1 MTDLPN
7 KWYNNSETNEMG
19 FLCMKI
25 IDILTQNKLFISF
38 EVFPP
43 KTETSFES
51 VRHATE
57 EIAKLKPSFMSVTY
71 GAGGGTSQYTLE
83 IAKNIKKLYGVPTLA
98 HLTCVSSTKETVHQK
113 IQEIKAA
120 GIQNVM
126 ALRGDIPSELLGADR
141 SLWDYQHAVSLV
153 RELKEVDADFCIG
166 GACYPE
172 IHTESTNQKEDI
184 MYLKEKV
191 DAGCDFLTTQM
202 FFDNNLLYNFLYK
215 IREAGITVPV
225 IPGIMPIT
233 NANQVERA
241 VKLSGSFMPQR
252 FKSLVDKFG
261 TDPAAM
267 KQAGIAYATD
277 QIIDL
282 YANGITNVHVY
293 SMNKPDV
300 AEKIQSNLS
309 DILGK

>member
-1 MTDLPN
+1 
-7 KWYNNSETNEMG
+7 
-19 FLCMKI
+19 MKI
-25 IDILTQNKLFISF
+25 TNILNSDKLSLSF

-43 KTETSFES
+43 KTETAFDS
-51 VRHATE
+51 VKTATQ
-57 EIAKLKPSFMSVTY
+57 EIAALKPSFMSVTY
-71 GAGGGTSQYTLE
+71 GAGGGTSKYTLE
-83 IAKNIKKLYGVPTLA
+83 IAKNIKEIYGVPTLA
-98 HLTCVSSTKETVHQK
+98 HLTCVSSTKQTVREK
-113 IQEIKAA
+113 IDEIKAA
-120 GIQNVM
+120 GIENIM
-126 ALRGDIPSELLGADR
+126 ALRGDIPESLINDDR
-141 SLWDYQHAVSLV
+141 SKWDYNYAVDLIY
-153 RELKEVDADFCIG
+153 ELKNANPQFCIG

-172 IHTESTNQKEDI
+172 IHPESPNQKEDI
-184 MYLKEKV
+184 KRLKEKV

-233 NANQVERA
+233 NGNQVERA

-261 TDPAAM
+261 TDPLAM

-282 YANGITNVHVY
+282 YANGIKNVHVY

-300 AEKIQSNLS
+300 ARLIQGNLS
-309 DILGK
+309 EIIRG

>member
-1 MTDLPN
+1 
-7 KWYNNSETNEMG
+7 
-19 FLCMKI
+19 MKI
-25 IDILTQNKLFISF
+25 IDLITKDTLRLSF

-43 KTETSFES
+43 KTEMGFES
-51 VRHATE
+51 VKIATE
-57 EIAKLKPSFMSVTY
+57 SIAQLKPAFMSVTY
-71 GAGGGTSQYTLE
+71 GAGGGTSKYTLD
-83 IAKNIKKLYGVPTLA
+83 IAKNIKARYNVPTLA
-98 HLTCVSSTKETVHQK
+98 HLTCVSSTRETVDEK
-113 IQEIKAA
+113 ICAIKEA
-120 GIQNVM
+120 GITNVM
-126 ALRGDIPSELLGADR
+126 ALRGDVPPSMENSDR
-141 SLWDYQHAVSLV
+141 RKWDYNYAIELV
-153 RELKEVDADFCIG
+153 RELKEKGDFCIG
-166 GACYPE
+166 AACYPE
-172 IHTESTNQKEDI
+172 IHPESADQKEDI
-184 MYLKEKV
+184 KHLKEKV
-191 DAGCDFLTTQM
+191 DAGVDFLTTQM

-225 IPGIMPIT
+225 IPGVMPIT

-241 VKLSGSFMPQR
+241 IKLSGSFMPQR

-261 TDPAAM
+261 HDAAAM

-293 SMNKPDV
+293 SMNKIDV

>member
-1 MTDLPN
+1 
-7 KWYNNSETNEMG
+7 
-19 FLCMKI
+19 MKI
-25 IDILTQNKLFISF
+25 IDLLKKNTLAISF

-51 VRHATE
+51 VRAATE
-57 EIAKLKPSFMSVTY
+57 EIAALRPAFMSVTY
-71 GAGGGTSQYTLE
+71 GAGGGTSQYTLD
-83 IAKNIKKLYGVPTLA
+83 IARNIRNLYGVPTLE
-98 HLTCVSSTKETVHQK
+98 HLTCVSSSREMIRKK
-113 IQEIKAA
+113 IAELKAA
-120 GIQNVM
+120 GIENVM
-126 ALRGDIPSELLGADR
+126 ALRGDIPQGMENTDR
-141 SLWDYQHAVSLV
+141 SGWDYHHAIELV
-153 RELKEVDADFCIG
+153 RELKAAQADFCIG

-172 IHTESTNQKEDI
+172 IHPESLNQKEDI
-184 MYLKEKV
+184 RHLKEKV

-233 NANQVERA
+233 NANQVARA
-241 VKLSGSFMPQR
+241 IRLSGSFMPQR
-252 FKSLVDKFG
+252 FKCLVDRFG
-261 TDPAAM
+261 SSPEAM

-282 YANGITNVHVY
+282 FANGITNVHVY

-300 AEKIQSNLS
+300 AAKIQSNLS

>member
-1 MTDLPN
+1 
-7 KWYNNSETNEMG
+7 
-19 FLCMKI
+19 MKI
-25 IDILTQNKLFISF
+25 TEILNTEKLSLSF

-43 KTETSFES
+43 KTETAFES
-51 VRHATE
+51 VKEATE

-71 GAGGGTSQYTLE
+71 GAGGGTSKYTLD
-83 IAKNIKKLYGVPTLA
+83 IAKNIKDMYGVPTLA
-98 HLTCVSSTKETVHQK
+98 HLTCVSSTRETVRQK
-113 IQEIKAA
+113 INKIEKSGIKN
-120 GIQNVM
+120 IM
-126 ALRGDIPSELLGADR
+126 ALRGDIPEELKNADR
-141 SLWDYQHAVSLV
+141 SEWDYKYAVDLIY
-153 RELKEVDADFCIG
+153 ELKSIDPDFCIG

-172 IHTESTNQKEDI
+172 IHPESSNQKEDI
-184 MYLKEKV
+184 KRLKEKI

-233 NANQVERA
+233 NAKQVERA

-261 TDPAAM
+261 SDPAAM

-300 AEKIQSNLS
+300 AKKIQDNLS
-309 DILGK
+309 DMLGK

>member
-1 MTDLPN
+1 
-7 KWYNNSETNEMG
+7 
-19 FLCMKI
+19 MKI
-25 IDILTQNKLFISF
+25 IDFIREDKMSLSF

-43 KTETSFES
+43 KTESKFDS
-51 VRHATE
+51 VKTATE
-57 EIAKLKPSFMSVTY
+57 EIAKLRPSFMSVTY
-71 GAGGGTSQYTLE
+71 GAGGGTSQYTLN
-83 IAKNIKKLYGVPTLA
+83 IAKNIKERYGVPTLA
-98 HLTCVSSTKETVHQK
+98 HLTCVSSTRETVKQR
-113 IQEIKAA
+113 ILNMQEA
-120 GIQNVM
+120 GVINVM
-126 ALRGDIPSELLGADR
+126 ALRGDIPAEMEGEDR
-141 SLWDYQHAVSLV
+141 SGWDYRHAVDLI
-153 RELKEVDADFCIG
+153 RELKEVSADFCIG

-172 IHTESTNQKEDI
+172 IHPESTNQKEDI
-184 MYLKEKV
+184 FYLKEKV
-191 DAGCDFLTTQM
+191 EAGCDFLTTQM

-215 IREAGITVPV
+215 IREAGITCPI

-241 VKLSGSFMPQR
+241 MKLSGSFMPQR

-261 TDPAAM
+261 SDPAAM

-282 YANGITNVHVY
+282 YANGIHAVHVY

-300 AEKIQSNLS
+300 AEKIQANLS